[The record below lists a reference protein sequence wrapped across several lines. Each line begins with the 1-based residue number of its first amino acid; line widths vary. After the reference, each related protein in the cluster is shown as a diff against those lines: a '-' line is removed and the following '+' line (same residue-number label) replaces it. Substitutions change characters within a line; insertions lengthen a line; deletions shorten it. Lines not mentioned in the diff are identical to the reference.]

1 MDIPEKHPFKAR
13 LVVGITMLILA
24 FLGVIV
30 TDVWKNGSWDYW
42 RVMSP
47 VFAILS
53 LWLSWYTRKI
63 GKSFSSVTIWHEV
76 AQWVGLIGAVYLVS
90 AFVHIGLISPFEASL
105 QVLVM
110 LALTVFV
117 NGIYTEHSFI
127 IIGILLGLLTGV
139 IALINQYLFA
149 IMVPLVVVGIA
160 AIFWIIHRAK
170 KKGHKPPEDL

>member
-1 MDIPEKHPFKAR
+1 MDTSEKHPFKAR
-13 LVVGITMLILA
+13 LIVGIIMLIFA

-30 TDVWKNGSWDYW
+30 TDVWKDGSLNYW

-53 LWLSWYTRKI
+53 LWLSWYVRKHR
-63 GKSFSSVTIWHEV
+63 KSLSSTTIWHEA
-76 AQWVGLIGAVYLVS
+76 AQWIGLIGAVYLVS
-90 AFVHIGLISPFEASL
+90 AFVHIGLVSRFQASL

-127 IIGILLGLLTGV
+127 IIGLLLGLLAAV
-139 IALINQYLFA
+139 IALVNQYLFV
-149 IMVPLVVVGIA
+149 IMVPLILIGIGVV
-160 AIFWIIHRAK
+160 FWLIHRARK
-170 KKGHKPPEDL
+170 KNHESPKDS